1 MLLSSH
7 GQILIDPN
15 FWMFFIP
22 VLLILLHIPL
32 LFVMITKWLMEGYF
46 DINGLKEKK
55 FLILTSIAKDLGM
68 ENKTVAPQKNLNFF
82 SWLVYQKRVR
92 DYYAPYVAN
101 IGKIEGDIWE
111 SRKKVKPDS
120 IPRYF
125 YGALFSAQPLSDI
138 LCTKEGAEPYIM
150 AASQR
155 TSQGKHSIYHRII
168 HYKSPALDLPKCN
181 VVPTHEWVDSIS
193 PEPDDVNFISDE
205 EFSKKFDLTGDD
217 QVKIREIFSKGIRAI
232 MLDKPDWT
240 WRLENNSILT
250 KYSITGED
258 LNQMSDLKSSLD
270 RVSKLFEILKNGHIA
285 TKLSKEEIE
294 QDIPDE
300 TIDKKLYNKRMAI
313 FGCLLGCG
321 TSLILLALLMLFGFV
336 VKIKLPFL
344 FQGLFLG
351 FVGFSLFQYGKSEWK
366 RNKKLKADGKVT
378 KS

>member
-7 GQILIDPN
+7 GQILSNPN

-22 VLLILLHIPL
+22 ALFILLHIAL
-32 LFVMITKWLMEGYF
+32 LFIIIPKWLMEGYF
-46 DINGLKEKK
+46 DLRGLKEKK
-55 FLILTSIAKDLGM
+55 FSILTSIAKDLGM

-150 AASQR
+150 AATQR
-155 TSQGKHSIYHRII
+155 TSQGKHSVYHRII
-168 HYKSPALDLPKCN
+168 HYKSPALDLPKCG
-181 VVPTHEWVDSIS
+181 VVPTHEWIDKLS
-193 PEPDDVNFISDE
+193 PEPNDINFISDE
-205 EFSKKFDLTGDD
+205 EFSKKFDLTGYN
-217 QVKIREIFSKGIRAI
+217 QVKIRELFNKEIRQI
-232 MLDKPDWT
+232 MVDKPDWT
-240 WRLENNSILT
+240 WKLENNSILI
-250 KYSITGED
+250 KYSITGEN
-258 LNQMSDLKSSLD
+258 LNQMIDLKSSLD
-270 RVSKLFEILKNGHIA
+270 ILSKLYKILKNGHIA
-285 TKLSKEEIE
+285 TRPSKEEIE
-294 QDIPDE
+294 EDIPDE
-300 TIDKKLYNKRMAI
+300 TINKKLYNKRMAI

-321 TSLILLALLMLFGFV
+321 AFLILLALFMLFGFV
-336 VKIKLPFL
+336 VKIKFPFL
-344 FQGLFLG
+344 FQGIFLG

-378 KS
+378 KN